1 MSASVHLLLR
11 ALITH
16 FWRLLETAQPGWQ
29 EQARWLHQHTVK
41 IYTTT
46 TPVGCYRRSSAPRL
60 PEGSPALVLPEL
72 TRSPSRSETE
82 SSIEPSTP
90 SLPCS

>member
-29 EQARWLHQHTVK
+29 EQARWLRQHGQELHD
-41 IYTTT
+41 YD
-46 TPVGCYRRSSAPRL
+46 PGR
-60 PEGSPALVLPEL
+60 VLP
-72 TRSPSRSETE
+72 T
-82 SSIEPSTP
+82 
-90 SLPCS
+90 